1 MQIASGRE
9 LNPDSGATAKPLRHW
24 LLLALL
30 VVSICVNYI
39 DRGSLAV
46 AAKGL
51 TEELGL
57 NAKTL
62 GKLLSAFFWTYA
74 GFQMIAGW
82 AIDRYNVYRL
92 YAVCFAVWSAAT
104 ALTGLAGG
112 FASIFVLRLLLGVAE
127 SIAYPA
133 YSKILAASFPEHE
146 RGRANAFID
155 AGSKL
160 GPAFGLLIGGTITAQ
175 FGWRAMF
182 LIIGGAS
189 LLWLLPWRMIAPRDF
204 TRHAEDSGTGPPLLA
219 IFRHREAWGTFLGLL
234 SSNWAWYFMLNWL
247 PPYFVR
253 ERKFSEQLM
262 ATYGS
267 LPFWSVAIA
276 SMLGGAI
283 SDALIA
289 RGASPTRVRKS
300 FLIGGLL
307 SSTILVPAAIVESPH
322 LAMLLLATSAAAFG
336 CFSSN
341 VWAVTQT
348 LAGPAAAG
356 KWTGIQNTFGNLAG
370 IAAPYVTGWIVY
382 STGHFYWAFVL
393 SAIMLILSAASYIF
407 LVRRVE
413 PVSWEQ
419 T

>member
-1 MQIASGRE
+1 MQ
-9 LNPDSGATAKPLRHW
+9 TAPGLGPNHDAGPGTKPLRHW

-30 VVSICVNYI
+30 VISVCINYI
-39 DRGSLAV
+39 DRGSLGI

-51 TEELGL
+51 TSELAL

-62 GKLLSAFFWTYA
+62 GILLSAFSWTYA

-92 YAVCFAVWSAAT
+92 YAICFAVWSAAT
-104 ALTGLAGG
+104 ALTGVAGA
-112 FASIFVLRLLLGVAE
+112 FASIFILRLVLGVAE

-133 YSKILAASFPEHE
+133 YSKILAATFPERE

-160 GPAFGLLIGGTITAQ
+160 GPALGLLVGGTITAQ
-175 FGWRAMF
+175 FGWRTMF
-182 LIIGGAS
+182 VAIGGVS
-189 LLWLLPWRMIAPRDF
+189 LLWLLPWQAVAPRDF
-204 TRHAEDSGTGPPLLA
+204 TRHVDDRGPGPSLLS
-219 IFRHREAWGTFLGLL
+219 IFRHREAWGTFFGLL
-234 SSNWAWYFMLNWL
+234 FSNWAWYFMLYWL
-247 PPYFVR
+247 PSYFVN

-262 ATYGS
+262 ATYGAV
-267 LPFWSVAIA
+267 PFLSVAFA
-276 SMLGGAI
+276 SMLGGMI
-283 SDALIA
+283 SDALIT

-300 FLIGGLL
+300 FIIGGLL
-307 SSTILVPAAIVESPH
+307 GSTILVGAAVVESPH
-322 LAMLLLATSAAAFG
+322 VAMLLLSASAASFG

-341 VWAVTQT
+341 HWAVTQT

-382 STGHFYWAFVL
+382 TTGQFYWAFVL
-393 SAIMLILSAASYIF
+393 SAMMLILGAASYIF

-413 PVSWEQ
+413 PVQWE
-419 T
+419 